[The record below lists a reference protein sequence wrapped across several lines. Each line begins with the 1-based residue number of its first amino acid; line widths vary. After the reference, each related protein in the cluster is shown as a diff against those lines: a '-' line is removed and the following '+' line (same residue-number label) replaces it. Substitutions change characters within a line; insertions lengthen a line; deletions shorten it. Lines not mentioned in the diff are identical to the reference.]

1 MPLSSA
7 ISASASALDAQRAR
21 MEVAVSNLAN
31 AETTRTA
38 EGGPYRRLDPVFESV
53 VLDETEGATGVRV
66 ADVRQGSAEGRP
78 VYLPGHP
85 DADENG
91 FVRMPDVNAVHE
103 VVNLLSAQR
112 GYEANASAVETT
124 KSMAQRALDII
135 R

>member
-1 MPLSSA
+1 MDFFAALRVSA
-7 ISASASALDAQRAR
+7 TGMAAERERVNLAS
-21 MEVAVSNLAN
+21 SNLAN
-31 AETTRTA
+31 AETTRTP
-38 EGGPYRRLDPVFESV
+38 EGGPYRRLDPVFESI
-53 VLDETEGATGVRV
+53 VLDEETSATGVRV
-66 ADVRQGSAEGRP
+66 AEVKQGDAAGKP

-85 DADENG
+85 DADADG

-124 KSMAQRALDII
+124 KTMAQRALDII